1 AYIEWFEPF
10 TSAPDRHHGLY
21 KLSRSLRG
29 GEKVASIVPLANI
42 VRSVHL
48 MPNFGAVVPRE
59 WTSDTVLDNCNTF
72 WLNSYIDRY
81 TFSLFK

>member
-21 KLSRSLRG
+21 KLSRSLCG

-59 WTSDTVLDNCNTF
+59 WTSDTV
-72 WLNSYIDRY
+72 
-81 TFSLFK
+81 